1 MRLFSRSLLILALF
15 FLFSFSV
22 SADTYSF
29 DQELTYTGYS
39 GELHTYTFFYEEDEF
54 ISSICPVLLPGLEHP
69 RQTIYIL
76 LDGVTHTLDF
86 FLLEEDG
93 VAYWKDVDSGL
104 VFYSLFVDDYFYTQL
119 LLTEYIGETIN
130 ITVSSAP
137 FSSDRIFFS
146 DLVCVSSTSLQLV
159 SSISSTIASNPF
171 LLLVFGFFFAG
182 ALVGVFRRILYL

>member
-22 SADTYSF
+22 SADTYSY

-39 GELHTYTFFYEEDEF
+39 GELHTYTFSYEEDEF
-54 ISSICPVLLPGLEHP
+54 ISSICPVLLSGLEHP

-86 FLLEEDG
+86 FLEENG
-93 VAYWKDVDSGL
+93 VAYWKDVDSDL

-119 LLTEYIGETIN
+119 LLSDYIGEAIN

-137 FSSDRIFFS
+137 FSSDRTFFS
-146 DLVCVSSTSLQLV
+146 DLVSVSSTSLQLV
-159 SSISSTIASNPF
+159 SSISSTIVSNPF

-182 ALVGVFRRILYL
+182 ALVGVFGRILYL